1 MSTKKISPEL
11 IPGGIYYVDCNSAGN
26 GPNAWAGVCRVI
38 DVIEADH
45 IFFVERLEG
54 ITDLLPE
61 EDGVT
66 CRVGIESRFHKA
78 MVLIDNHPEDIK
90 IEYSIEDLFDEE

>member
-1 MSTKKISPEL
+1 MPTKVIYPEL
-11 IPGGIYYVDCNSAGN
+11 IPGRIYYVDCNSASN
-26 GPNAWAGVCRVI
+26 GPNDWIGVCRVI

-61 EDGVT
+61 GDGVT
-66 CRVGIESRFHKA
+66 CRVGIGSRFHEA
-78 MVLIDNHPEDIK
+78 MVLIEDPTEDIK
-90 IEYSIEDLFDEE
+90 IKVSINDLL

>member
-1 MSTKKISPEL
+1 MSTKKYPEL

-26 GPNAWAGVCRVI
+26 GPNDWIGVCRVI
-38 DVIEADH
+38 DVIETDH

-61 EDGVT
+61 YGIT

-78 MVLIDNHPEDIK
+78 MVLIDNPLEDIK
-90 IEYSIEDLFDEE
+90 IEYSIEDLIGE

>member
-1 MSTKKISPEL
+1 MPTKEISPEL
-11 IPGGIYYVDCNSAGN
+11 ISGGIYYVDCNSAGN
-26 GPNAWAGVCRVI
+26 KPNDWVGVCRVI

-54 ITDLLPE
+54 IAELLPE
-61 EDGVT
+61 EGDVT

-78 MVLIDNHPEDIK
+78 MVLIDNPLEDIK
-90 IEYSIEDLFDEE
+90 IEYSIEDLIGE

>member
-1 MSTKKISPEL
+1 MSTKGTCPEL

-26 GPNAWAGVCRVI
+26 GPTDWVGVCRVI
-38 DVIEADH
+38 DVIETDH

-78 MVLIDNHPEDIK
+78 MVLIDNPLEDIK
-90 IEYSIEDLFDEE
+90 IEYSIEDLIGE

>member
-1 MSTKKISPEL
+1 MSTKEIYPKL

-26 GPNAWAGVCRVI
+26 GPNDWVGVCRVI
-38 DVIEADH
+38 NVIEANH

-61 EDGVT
+61 EDGAT
-66 CRVGIESRFHKA
+66 CRVGIESKFHKA
-78 MVLIDNHPEDIK
+78 MVLIDNPLEDIK
-90 IEYSIEDLFDEE
+90 INISINDLL